1 MTQVVAA
8 VVTEEHQVPQLGWR
22 ALDSLLKYWGNARWR
37 VGLCGGFASESP
49 TAACI
54 QIYEPRDWFQVGQL
68 TASGRQRPHYG
79 GHRVLYD
86 QAWGVSKTLVMV
98 NMAVCALPEAQFQ
111 AVVVSYAIGY
121 TCARDFSQK
130 ERADLLDI
138 TPDALQER
146 LRRARKKLGQM
157 LARAT
162 ERDVNSSQRRNYV

>member
-1 MTQVVAA
+1 MVVAA
-8 VVTEEHQVPQLGWR
+8 TMTEEEDQEPRQLGWR

-37 VGLCGGFASESP
+37 VGRCGGFASESP

-86 QAWGVSKTLVMV
+86 QAWGVSKTLLMV
-98 NMAVCALPEAQFQ
+98 NIAVCSLPEPQFQ
-111 AVVVSYAIGY
+111 AIVVSYAIGY
-121 TCARDFSQK
+121 TFGRDFSQK
-130 ERADLLDI
+130 ECAELLDI

-162 ERDVNSSQRRNYV
+162 ERDVNSAKARNCL